1 MALYHASGS
10 PRRAELLQQIAVP
23 FTVLKAPDIDETPR
37 PGEAPQA
44 YVERMASEKSCAGER
59 LRAAEGLPFGV
70 VLGADTSVVF
80 EDTILGKP
88 QSRAHALEMLAMLS
102 GNQHQVISALALT
115 TGQEC
120 RIACSITQV
129 QFRELTCEQMARY
142 VDTGE
147 GNDKAGGYGIQGL
160 GAALVASLTG
170 SYSGVVGLPLEQTVL
185 LLEQAGLDYW
195 CID

>member
-1 MALYHASGS
+1 MALYLASGS

-37 PGEAPQA
+37 PDEAPQA
-44 YVERMASEKSCAGER
+44 YVERMAREKSRAGEKCR
-59 LRAAEGLPFGV
+59 EVEGLPFGV

-88 QSRAHALEMLAMLS
+88 QSRTHALEMLAMLS

-115 TGQEC
+115 TGEEC

-129 QFRELTCEQMARY
+129 QFRKLTCEQMARY